1 MMTETADQ
9 IRDKRQHWAAPGGW
23 HDRKVRILAV
33 WLPGAV
39 GVVLAAMIIGPLFA
53 RREISFLLD
62 RNKVALTQERL
73 RVANAMYRG
82 IDGEGRPFTV
92 TADNAVQTSIRE
104 PVVKMDKL
112 AARLRMSDGPAEL
125 IAQNGAYNYQA
136 ETIAVAGP
144 VVFTAADG
152 YRITT
157 QNVSIDLKQRRIG
170 GTGGVSG
177 SVPAGTFRADR
188 VSADLEQRVI
198 TLDGNVRMLMQLQQ
212 LRMPK

>member
-1 MMTETADQ
+1 MSESADL

-23 HDRKVRILAV
+23 HDRKVRFLAV

-73 RVANAMYRG
+73 RVSNAMYRG
-82 IDGEGRPFTV
+82 IDGQGRPFTV
-92 TADNAVQTSIRE
+92 IADKAVQASIKE

-136 ETIAVAGP
+136 ETVSVAGP

-152 YRITT
+152 YRIIT

-188 VSADLEQRVI
+188 VSADLEQRIV
-198 TLDGNVRMLMQLQQ
+198 TLDGNVRLMMQLQQ
-212 LRMPK
+212 LRMPR

>member
-1 MMTETADQ
+1 MSESADL

-23 HDRKVRILAV
+23 HDRKVRFLAV

-62 RNKVALTQERL
+62 RSKVALTQERL
-73 RVANAMYRG
+73 RVSNAMYRG

-92 TADNAVQTSIRE
+92 TADNAVQVSIKE

-136 ETIAVAGP
+136 ETVSVAGP

-152 YRITT
+152 YRIIT

-188 VSADLEQRVI
+188 VSADLEQRIV
-198 TLDGNVRMLMQLQQ
+198 TLDGNVRLMMQLQQ
-212 LRMPK
+212 LRMPR

>member
-1 MMTETADQ
+1 MSESADL

-23 HDRKVRILAV
+23 HDRKVRFLAV

-73 RVANAMYRG
+73 RVSNAMYRG

-92 TADNAVQTSIRE
+92 TADNAVQVSIKE

-136 ETIAVAGP
+136 ETVSVAGP

-152 YRITT
+152 YRIIT

-188 VSADLEQRVI
+188 VSADLEQRIV
-198 TLDGNVRMLMQLQQ
+198 TLDGNVRLMMQLQQ
-212 LRMPK
+212 LRMPR

>member
-1 MMTETADQ
+1 MSESADL

-23 HDRKVRILAV
+23 HDRKVRFLAV

-73 RVANAMYRG
+73 RVSNAMYRG

-92 TADNAVQTSIRE
+92 TADNAVQASIKE
-104 PVVKMDKL
+104 PVVKMDTL

-125 IAQNGAYNYQA
+125 VAKNGAYNYQA
-136 ETIAVAGP
+136 ETVAVAGP

-152 YRITT
+152 YRIVT
-157 QNVSIDLKQRRIG
+157 QNVSIDLKQRRVG

-188 VSADLEQRVI
+188 VSADLEQRII
-198 TLDGNVRMLMQLQQ
+198 TLDGNVRMMMQLQQ

>member
-1 MMTETADQ
+1 MSQQADQ

-23 HDRKVRILAV
+23 HDRKVRFLAV

-62 RNKVALTQERL
+62 RNKVSLTNERL

-82 IDGEGRPFTV
+82 IDNQGRPFTV
-92 TADNAVQTSIRE
+92 TADNAVQTSIQE

-112 AARLRMSDGPAEL
+112 AARLRLTDGPAEL
-125 IAQNGAYNYQA
+125 IAQNGAYNYRD
-136 ETIAVAGP
+136 ETVAVDGP

-152 YRITT
+152 YRMTT
-157 QNVSIDLKQRRIG
+157 QNVWIDLRQRRVG

-177 SVPAGTFRADR
+177 AVPAGTFRADR
-188 VSADLEQRVI
+188 ISADLEQRIV
-198 TLDGNVRMLMQLQQ
+198 TLDGNVRMALQLQR
-212 LRMPK
+212 LRIPR